1 MTLTVG
7 TSYTRVPTCIRV
19 LHEGSQRL
27 GVNVLDLDL
36 LHAGLAHVVHEHGG
50 EVVGGGGQ
58 HQAVGGQA
66 AGASHQHHVAQL
78 ALRGARLHLAHQALR
93 VVVGTE
99 LVAGSL
105 VRHARRCQGVGA
117 TGGGV
122 RVLQRAAGALEA
134 GIGVVHQVPVIKQ
147 EKNRN
152 VRCGRSGALPEGE
165 VGGRK
170 ERGQRVM
177 EGRTLS
183 ARREGARRDLKKDV
197 HFESMYFVRRRLLWP
212 RSNQSC
218 GIKYEH
224 SQCLVSRQGTS
235 QYYM

>member
-1 MTLTVG
+1 MKARVLRPPFCSDNSSPSVTHAQGEVNPVI
-7 TSYTRVPTCIRV
+7 YTHIHVTHPYTHTRVLILYAHATPTHVNDFACVNELHRVPTCIRV

-147 EKNRN
+147 EKKTET
-152 VRCGRSGALPEGE
+152 SGAGVRVLYLR
-165 VGGRK
+165 GR
-170 ERGQRVM
+170 
-177 EGRTLS
+177 
-183 ARREGARRDLKKDV
+183 
-197 HFESMYFVRRRLLWP
+197 
-212 RSNQSC
+212 
-218 GIKYEH
+218 
-224 SQCLVSRQGTS
+224 
-235 QYYM
+235 